1 MLFLLLFSTTVGEGR
16 LWERLGIYSGNLF
29 IAIKFVGFIMKNSGK
44 SRMVLRV
51 IYIYIVEL
59 QRQRV

>member
-44 SRMVLRV
+44 SRMV
-51 IYIYIVEL
+51 IFYTSYIVFPSPIL
-59 QRQRV
+59 